1 MNRSLFDL
9 ARKLKLEK
17 ASREFR
23 DVREAHGYTA
33 ARRLMDEVFADFPDV
48 DHSFVREFQTAGFS
62 ARVLELALFAAL
74 REQGKDWTAPAVK
87 YRCDASAVVSLL
99 SQRQVDDIDPL
110 SCVYVVA
117 LDGMAVRSPV
127 AGRDISAGQRGD
139 TSYTPP
145 HGHGG

>member
-74 REQGKDWTAPAVK
+74 REQGKELDRTSCEVPLRCQRSGVTTEPA
-87 YRCDASAVVSLL
+87 S
-99 SQRQVDDIDPL
+99 
-110 SCVYVVA
+110 
-117 LDGMAVRSPV
+117 G
-127 AGRDISAGQRGD
+127 
-139 TSYTPP
+139 
-145 HGHGG
+145 